1 MRTRTRL
8 TTPPG
13 QEPSLSSAGQPE
25 SEHYVPGL
33 ALPQEPRVPGRRR
46 RLWVTLVVLAV
57 LVVGGYIA
65 FRVATAGQQFDPA
78 LDPQIEPGVQAP
90 ADEASQA
97 PTEGDG

>member
-13 QEPSLSSAGQPE
+13 QAPSLDPDEQPG

-33 ALPQEPRVPGRRR
+33 ALPREPRVPGRRR
-46 RLWVTLVVLAV
+46 RLWLTLAV
-57 LVVGGYIA
+57 LLVVVVGGYVA

-78 LDPQIEPGVQAP
+78 LDPQLDPGMSSP
-90 ADEASQA
+90 A
-97 PTEGDG
+97 PTDEG